1 MAKIAVSGGGF
12 YPYAMVPAFTTDET
26 LITRAEA
33 YTYLKQYDK
42 AAADITS
49 WQKSFTTHKMCIRD
63 RRKRCPKTH
72 CKSTLCTP

>member
-1 MAKIAVSGGGF
+1 
-12 YPYAMVPAFTTDET
+12 MVPAFTTDET

-49 WQKSFTTHKMCIRD
+49 WQKSFTTHTQTI
-63 RRKRCPKTH
+63 
-72 CKSTLCTP
+72 TPEMVDQFYGSMKYYILMKELSLLKDLVSGLYA